1 MHTFDQLQSKS
12 SLAELSK
19 EMLEPTTFI
28 ERKNPC
34 VQIQLKE
41 ENWTKN
47 TDIELLNFGHFKTKA
62 KDSDENHA
70 TFISTSEHQLPFQ
83 TSSLIKTRHETLISL
98 QPYYLLI

>member
-1 MHTFDQLQSKS
+1 MNTFDQLQSKS

-70 TFISTSEHQLPFQ
+70 TFISTSENA
-83 TSSLIKTRHETLISL
+83 TSTPLSNKLLDQNET
-98 QPYYLLI
+98 